1 MSATWTS
8 SRSAIHG
15 CRTATNT
22 TANATALAA
31 ANAVSSRLRSGRS
44 VPPAVPRENGDDEEC
59 RDEPQVRRDV
69 PIGRDGDEAR
79 KPAERVHAERYVEQV
94 LQLLLERVVER
105 ARGHRREQDCRE
117 GAHADEDPDKDAHPP
132 VAYRRETVGDER
144 RYERNDLDEVTV
156 GR

>member
-15 CRTATNT
+15 CRTATST

-44 VPPAVPRENGDDEEC
+44 VPPAVPGEDGDDEN
-59 RDEPQVRRDV
+59 RGDEAQVRRDV

-79 KPAERVHAERYVEQV
+79 EPAERIHAERHVEQV
-94 LQLLLERVVER
+94 LQLLLERVVQS
-105 ARGHRREQDCRE
+105 ARRHRREQERRE
-117 GAHADEDPDKDAHPP
+117 GAHADEDPD
-132 VAYRRETVGDER
+132 
-144 RYERNDLDEVTV
+144 
-156 GR
+156 